1 MGRERQQRQAVL
13 SCLLLLV
20 AYFVVPVQPDPNG
33 ARLAFRIVATVLMV
47 VIVVLLVTGQVR
59 RQLAADQAAA
69 RQLAA
74 DRTAGPPAA
83 GPPADGQPAAD
94 RTADGQPAAGP
105 SADQK
110 ADGQPADGQQ
120 ADEEQLSSLIHLAVA
135 LVAGLLAFALA
146 DYVIALSAPGQFVN
160 LRTRIDALY
169 FALATLTTIGYGD
182 VHANGQFARVAVCL
196 QMVFS
201 IGVIATGIS
210 LVVKQL
216 IRPPRRRRRG

>member
-59 RQLAADQAAA
+59 RQLAADQTAA

-74 DRTAGPPAA
+74 DRTAAA
-83 GPPADGQPAAD
+83 KQLAAD
-94 RTADGQPAAGP
+94 RTDGPQ
-105 SADQK
+105 D
-110 ADGQPADGQQ
+110 DGQPADGQQ